1 MENNDIEEII
11 EKYSDSVRS
20 VCRKYYL
27 IGGNEDD
34 LFQEGMIGFLQAV
47 KDYDD
52 SRGGIDSA
60 SFKKF
65 ALMCAKRQILDAI
78 KHQNAKKNQPLNSSV
93 SFELDGAV
101 DGAMHKMINPED
113 VYIAKEQSTEKL
125 NEIIE
130 KLSKFE
136 LEVFKLYIDG
146 KTQSKIA
153 KILGKDVKSIDNTI
167 QRIKNKALEEKR

>member
-11 EKYSDSVRS
+11 EKYSDSVRA

-34 LFQEGMIGFLQAV
+34 LFQEGMIGFLQAL
-47 KDYDD
+47 KDYDE
-52 SRGGIDSA
+52 SRGGIDSE

-65 ALMCAKRQILDAI
+65 ALMCARRQILDAI
-78 KHQNAKKNQPLNSSV
+78 KHQNTKKNQPLNSSV
-93 SFELDGAV
+93 SFDVEGRV
-101 DGAMHKMINPED
+101 DSTLQKMINPED
-113 VYIAKEQSTEKL
+113 VYIAKEQSAEKL
-125 NEIIE
+125 NQIVEN
-130 KLSKFE
+130 LSDFE
-136 LEVFKLYIDG
+136 LEVFKLYMDG

-167 QRIKNKALEEKR
+167 QRIKNKALKEKK